1 MKQYYIKGLKVCCL
15 FLLFIFILFFGA
27 RNFILHA
34 VIQKKIATISEKF
47 NTQIEIKSADF
58 KGISG
63 LLVQGIT
70 VAPSNSDTLIR
81 IDSVFLKVRIWPLLR
96 GKIRFSNLTIQNVA
110 VHLVKQKGYSNFTK
124 FLKRKSPEAVDTN
137 ALKKTN
143 YKEIAEKL
151 FVTLFDILPAEL
163 LCTNTKIK
171 IESDSLSL
179 QIHVPKL
186 AISENK
192 FATRIDFIENAQT
205 LSWIAEGTILSDLR
219 KSKLKIYP
227 YNSSN
232 TQFPILKQKWKLQL
246 GFDTLKMN
254 LEGVNFTDDEVHFYG
269 DISLLML
276 RLNHWRIS
284 PNNVI
289 INKQRLNF
297 ECKIGAN
304 YFMLDSSSSITY
316 NKVTYQP
323 FAKFQVYPSRQLQLD
338 AKMAECNAQDF
349 FESFPIGLF
358 ENIEQLK
365 VSGTVNYR
373 LHFFIDTKHPDDLEF
388 SSYLAKNK
396 FKILDFGKCP
406 LVKLNGE
413 FMYTAYEKGKPMRS
427 FMVGSSNPNYTPI
440 LSVAELL
447 KSAVLTSEDGNF
459 YSHSGFNEDAF
470 KHAISANF
478 KEGRFARGGSTIS
491 MQLVK
496 NVFLTRNKTV
506 ARKVEEALL
515 VWLIENN
522 RITSKE
528 RMYEVYLNIIE
539 WGPNIY
545 GIGEA
550 SKFYFAKS
558 PSELSLAESIFLA
571 MIVPRPKAFK
581 YNFDVDGKL
590 RESVASYYSLVAA
603 HMLKRGIIN
612 EEQIANLVPSIEL
625 KGAAKLQVLVK
636 DSLVNDTI
644 PEEFILGD

>member
-1 MKQYYIKGLKVCCL
+1 MKQYYIKLLKICCL

-34 VIQKKIATISEKF
+34 IIQKRIASISEKF

-58 KGISG
+58 KGING
-63 LLVQGIT
+63 LLVQGIIL
-70 VAPSNSDTLIR
+70 APSKNDTLVK

-96 GKIRFSNLTIQNVA
+96 GKIRFSNLTVQTVA
-110 VHLVKQKGYSNFTK
+110 VHLVKHKDYSNFTK
-124 FLKRKSPEAVDTN
+124 FLKRSDTLVVDTN
-137 ALKKTN
+137 NLKKAN
-143 YKEIAEKL
+143 YNEIAEKL
-151 FVTLFDILPAEL
+151 FVTLFDVIPAEL
-163 LCTNTKIK
+163 LCSNTQVK
-171 IESDSLSL
+171 IESDSLNL
-179 QIHVPKL
+179 QILVPKL

-205 LSWIAEGTILSDLR
+205 LSWIAEGTILADSR

-232 TQFPILKQKWKLQL
+232 TQFPILKQKWNLQL

-254 LEGVNFTDDEVHFYG
+254 LEGVNFTENEVHFYG

-297 ECKIGAN
+297 DCKIGAN

-316 NKVTYQP
+316 NKVSYQP
-323 FAKFQVYPSRQLQLD
+323 FAKFQVYPTRQLQLD
-338 AKMAECNAQDF
+338 AKLAECNAQDF
-349 FESFPIGLF
+349 FESFPSGLF

-373 LHFFIDTKHPDDLEF
+373 LHFFIDTKYPDDLEF
-388 SSYLAKNK
+388 SSYLGKNK

-406 LVKLNGE
+406 IAKLNGA

-427 FMVGSSNPNYTPI
+427 FMVGSSNPSYTPI
-440 LSVAELL
+440 NAVSEFL
-447 KSAVLTSEDGNF
+447 KSALLTSEDGNF
-459 YSHSGFNEDAF
+459 YTHNGFNEEAF
-470 KHAISANF
+470 KRSISANF

-522 RITSKE
+522 RIASKE

-539 WGPNIY
+539 WGPAIY

-550 SKFYFAKS
+550 SHYYFAKS

-581 YNFDVDGKL
+581 YNFDTDGKL
-590 RESVASYYSLVAA
+590 RESVASYYSLVSA
-603 HMLKRGIIN
+603 HMLKKGSIN
-612 EEQIANLVPSIEL
+612 EEQKANLVPSIEL
-625 KGAAKLQVLVK
+625 KGAAKSLVLVK
-636 DSLVNDTI
+636 DSLVSDTI
-644 PEEFILGD
+644 PEEFMLGD

>member
-1 MKQYYIKGLKVCCL
+1 MNQYFIKLLKICCL
-15 FLLFIFILFFGA
+15 SLAFIFILFFGT
-27 RNFILHA
+27 RNFILHT
-34 VIQKKIATISEKF
+34 ILQKRIAYISQKF
-47 NTQIEIKSADF
+47 NTQLEIKSADF
-58 KGISG
+58 KGING
-63 LLVQGIT
+63 LLVQGI
-70 VAPSNSDTLIR
+70 VLAPSKSDTLIK
-81 IDSVFLKVRIWPLLR
+81 IDSVFLKVRMWPLLR
-96 GKIRFSNLTIQNVA
+96 GKIRFSNLTVQSVA
-110 VHLVKQKGYSNFTK
+110 LHLVKQKDYSNFTK
-124 FLKRKSPEAVDTN
+124 FLKRSDTLMVDTIN
-137 ALKKTN
+137 LKKVN
-143 YKEIAEKL
+143 YNEIAEKL
-151 FVTLFDILPAEL
+151 FVTLFDVIPAEL
-163 LCTNTKIK
+163 LCTNTEIK
-171 IESDSLSL
+171 IESDSLNL
-179 QIHVPKL
+179 KVQVPKL
-186 AISENK
+186 AISDSK
-192 FATRIDFIENAQT
+192 FATRIEFIENGET
-205 LSWIAEGTILSDLR
+205 LSWIAEGSILADSR
-219 KSKLKIYP
+219 KTKLKIYP

-232 TQFPILKQKWKLQL
+232 TQFPLLKQMWKLQL
-246 GFDTLKMN
+246 GFDTLNMN
-254 LEGVNFTDDEVHFYG
+254 LEGVNITENEVHFYG

-316 NKVTYQP
+316 NKVSYTP
-323 FAKFQVYPSRQLQLD
+323 FAKFQVYPTRQLQLD
-338 AKMAECNAQDF
+338 AKLADCNAQDF
-349 FESFPIGLF
+349 FESFPSGLF

-373 LHFFIDTKHPDDLEF
+373 LHFFIDTKHPDDIEF
-388 SSYLAKNK
+388 SSYLGKSK

-406 LVKLNGE
+406 LAKLNGE

-427 FMVGSSNPNYTPI
+427 FMVGSSNFNFTPI
-440 LSVAELL
+440 NSISEFL
-447 KSAVLTSEDGNF
+447 KSALLTSEDGNF
-459 YSHSGFNEDAF
+459 YSHTGFNEEAF

-522 RITSKE
+522 RIASKE

-558 PSELSLAESIFLA
+558 PAELNLAESIFLA

-581 YNFDVDGKL
+581 YNFDVNGKL
-590 RESVASYYSLVAA
+590 RESVASYYSIVSA
-603 HMLKRGIIN
+603 HMLKKGIIT
-612 EEQIANLVPSIEL
+612 EEQKANLVPSIEL
-625 KGAAKLQVLVK
+625 KGTAKSLVLVK
-636 DSLVNDTI
+636 DSLANDTI
-644 PEEFILGD
+644 PEEFMLGD